1 MLQDW
6 SLLVSKGV
14 TGAHTKLLA
23 AQRAA
28 RTETLPNY
36 YAVLGLNKAAPTAS
50 IRTAFRYIHF
60 EYQQ

>member
-14 TGAHTKLLA
+14 AGAHLKLLA
-23 AQRAA
+23 LQKAA

-36 YAVLGLNKAAPTAS
+36 YAVLSLNKAAPTAS
-50 IRTAFRYIHF
+50 IRSAFRYMH
-60 EYQQ
+60 